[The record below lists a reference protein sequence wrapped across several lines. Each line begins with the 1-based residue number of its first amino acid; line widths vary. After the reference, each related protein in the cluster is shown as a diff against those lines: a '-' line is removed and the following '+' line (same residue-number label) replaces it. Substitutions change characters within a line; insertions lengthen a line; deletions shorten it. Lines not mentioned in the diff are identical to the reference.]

1 MSIKSVLNLCIGSI
15 GAFGALMAI
24 LLLAQSW
31 NDLSSAQHA
40 RQLTDLLAAVSGVSE
55 TASPERGATT
65 VALGGAA
72 NLQQAMNDARARTDK
87 AVSEVQV
94 VIGHLSAADAARY
107 SGEIK
112 DIAAQV
118 SAARRLADPLLN
130 ETDRAK
136 ITNALPGFLSAM
148 TSVNDNLG
156 KLTFEIER
164 HLLRTDA
171 QVASI
176 AGYASLGWTVRD
188 FAGRRS
194 TIYTSALISGKPIPA
209 ESMHQLDIFIG
220 RIDQTWQRLQD
231 VVGADNSLPAM
242 RQALAKVEESYRK
255 PFKATAER
263 VEKGSAAGVY
273 DLDAVEWRKLTQP
286 MLSSIMVIRDAAIE
300 EARNLA
306 DAKHASAWQSLI
318 FVGLLVIVAIIILVA
333 AITVVNSKVIRPLVG
348 LTDVIAK
355 FAQGARDF
363 VVPGAQRKD
372 ELGELARAVEV
383 LRENATKADHL
394 AEAELNARRE
404 QERLSAENIARD
416 RAEREARDQRA
427 RSVNDLIGAL
437 ESDTAAVFSE
447 LDRAAGE
454 MGKVAQNLNRVVTD
468 TSSISNSVVAS
479 AERAEASVQTV
490 VEASRQ
496 MSASVQEIA
505 RQVSESTAVTQQAV
519 SDSDRASTQV
529 NALAG
534 AAEKIGQIVA
544 VISDVASK
552 TDLLA
557 LNATIEAAR
566 AGDAGKGFAVVA
578 AEVKGLANQTAKATE
593 EIGGQIRAIQDATR
607 ETVATIQA
615 VTGTIQKVN
624 VIVGSIADAV
634 EAQSAATH
642 QITRN
647 TDDLSKGTTDVT
659 LGIGEVAKMTDQS
672 GDAAA
677 QVRASADQ
685 LTDQA
690 GRLKNSLSHFITRVR
705 LV

>member
-1 MSIKSVLNLCIGSI
+1 MSIKSVLNLCLASI
-15 GAFGALMAI
+15 GAFGALMAVV
-24 LLLAQSW
+24 LLMQSW
-31 NDLSSAQHA
+31 NELSDAGHA
-40 RQLTDLLAAVSGVSE
+40 RQLTELLAAVSGISE
-55 TASPERGATT
+55 NASPERGATS
-65 VALGGAA
+65 VALGGSAA
-72 NLQQAMNDARARTDK
+72 LRQSVTDVRTKTDK
-87 AVSEVQV
+87 AILTAEAAAEQMSASDASRYSAILKE
-94 VIGHLSAADAARY
+94 IKTHLSATRSQIDPYVTETDAA
-107 SGEIK
+107 K
-112 DIAAQV
+112 IAA
-118 SAARRLADPLLN
+118 
-130 ETDRAK
+130 
-136 ITNALPGFLSAM
+136 ALPAFVTQM
-148 TSVNDNLG
+148 TSVNEELG

-164 HLLRTDA
+164 HLLKVDA
-171 QVASI
+171 GVATV

-188 FAGRRS
+188 FSGRRS
-194 TIYTSALISGKPIPA
+194 TIFLNALLSGKPITPDTA
-209 ESMHQLDIFIG
+209 RQLDVFDG

-231 VVGADNSLPAM
+231 VAGADNSLPAV
-242 RQALAKVEESYRK
+242 RQALAKVDDSFRK
-255 PFKATAER
+255 PFKEIAAR
-263 VEKGSAAGVY
+263 VLKGSAAGAY
-273 DLDAVEWRKLTQP
+273 DLDAVEWRKQTQP
-286 MLSSIMVIRDAAIE
+286 MLSSIMAIRDAAID
-300 EARNLA
+300 EARNMTA
-306 DAKHASAWQSLI
+306 AKRASAWQSLI
-318 FVGLLVIVAIIILVA
+318 LVGLLAISAVLVLIVAIM
-333 AITVVNSKVIRPLVG
+333 VVNRQVIKPIIG
-348 LTDVIAK
+348 LADVIAK

-372 ELGELARAVEV
+372 ELGALARAVEV
-383 LRENATKADHL
+383 LRENASKADHL

-416 RAEREARDQRA
+416 AAEREARDVRA

-437 ESDTAAVFSE
+437 ERDTAAVFGE
-447 LDRAAGE
+447 LDQAASE

-479 AERAEASVQTV
+479 AHRAESSVQTV

-496 MSASVQEIA
+496 MSHSVQEIA
-505 RQVSESTAVTQQAV
+505 RQVSESTTVTQQAV

-544 VISDVASK
+544 VISEVASK

-624 VIVGSIADAV
+624 AIVGSIADAV
-634 EAQSAATH
+634 ESQSTATH

-672 GDAAA
+672 GHAAA

-690 GRLKNSLSHFITRVR
+690 GRLKNSLSHFIAQVR
-705 LV
+705 KV

>member
-1 MSIKSVLNLCIGSI
+1 MSIRSVLNICLVSI

-24 LLLAQSW
+24 LLLVQSW
-31 NDLSSAQHA
+31 QDLSSAQYA
-40 RQLTDLLAAVSGVSE
+40 RQLTDLLAAVSRVSE
-55 TASPERGATT
+55 AASPERGATS
-65 VALGGAA
+65 VAFGAGA
-72 NLQQAMNDARARTDK
+72 TLQQAMNDARARTDK
-87 AVSEVQV
+87 AVAEAESATD
-94 VIGHLSAADAARY
+94 HLNGPDALRY

-112 DIAAQV
+112 DIAAQL
-118 SAARRLADPLLN
+118 SAARRLADPLLT
-130 ETDRAK
+130 EADRAK
-136 ITNALPGFLSAM
+136 IASALPGFLSAM
-148 TSVNDNLG
+148 TAVNDSLG

-171 QVASI
+171 QVANI

-188 FAGRRS
+188 YAGRRS

-209 ESMHQLDIFIG
+209 DAVRQLDIFIG
-220 RIDQTWQRLQD
+220 RIEQTWQRLQD
-231 VVGADNSLPAM
+231 VVGVDNSLPAM
-242 RQALAKVEESYRK
+242 RQALVKVEETYRK
-255 PFKATAER
+255 PFKATVDR
-263 VEKGSAAGVY
+263 VEKGSAAGAY
-273 DLDAVEWRKLTQP
+273 DLDPVEWRKLTQP

-306 DAKHASAWQSLI
+306 DTKRASAWQSLI
-318 FVGLLVIVAIIILVA
+318 FIGLLVVVAVLILVA
-333 AITVVNSKVIRPLVG
+333 AITVVNGKVIRPLVG
-348 LTDVIAK
+348 LTDVITK

-383 LRENATKADHL
+383 LRENARKADYL

-416 RAEREARDQRA
+416 AAEREARDVRA
-427 RSVNDLIGAL
+427 RSVNDLISAL
-437 ESDTAAVFSE
+437 ERDTASVFGE

-479 AERAEASVQTV
+479 AHRAEASVQTV

-496 MSASVQEIA
+496 MSHSVQEIA

-624 VIVGSIADAV
+624 AIVGSIADSV
-634 EAQSAATH
+634 ESQSIATH

-659 LGIGEVAKMTDQS
+659 LGIGEVAKMADQS

-690 GRLKNSLSHFITRVR
+690 GRLKNSLSHFISRVR
-705 LV
+705 MV